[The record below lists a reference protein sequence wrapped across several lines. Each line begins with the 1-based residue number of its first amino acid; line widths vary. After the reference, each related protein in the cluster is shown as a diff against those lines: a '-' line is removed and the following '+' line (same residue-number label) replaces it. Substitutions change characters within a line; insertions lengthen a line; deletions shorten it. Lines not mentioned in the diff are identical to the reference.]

1 MLSGPDLETV
11 YRDVTLA
18 NDNIR
23 LGRGIGAETMFG
35 GGEDKIFAINQD
47 VPGDG
52 YLAER
57 SRRILAKAME
67 KYLKNLSAI
76 PDAKSVSICQWD
88 LAATTAALY
97 VKPAN
102 IQAVFKN
109 LAELP
114 DGILRYDT
122 GNQIFQIRFGLPGEH
137 DLQISLCFPKPW
149 KEVRNGFP
157 QPLRTLMD
165 EANRIAVQDFIQKQ
179 AWRKAN
185 PGKTVPR
192 SFLAPSSAGV
202 VYLDKR

>member
-1 MLSGPDLETV
+1 M
-11 YRDVTLA
+11 
-18 NDNIR
+18 
-23 LGRGIGAETMFG
+23 GAEMMFG
-35 GGEDKIFAINQD
+35 GGEGKIFAINQD
-47 VPGDG
+47 VSGEG

-57 SRRILAKAME
+57 SRRILARAME
-67 KYLKNLSAI
+67 QHLKNLPAI

-88 LAATTAALY
+88 LAVTTAALY
-97 VKPAN
+97 VKPVN

-122 GNQIFQIRFGLPGEH
+122 GNHIFHIRFSLPGEH
-137 DLQISLCFPKPW
+137 ELKISLCFSKPW
-149 KEVRNGFP
+149 KEVRRDFP

-165 EANRIAVQDFIQKQ
+165 EANRIAVQDFTQKQ
-179 AWRKAN
+179 AWKKAN

-202 VYLDKR
+202 VYLDK